1 MLVSADASVVSGAL
15 SHLRAWLRVISRR
28 QLLIVHFDHVTG
40 STADALREITR
51 HFGGP
56 VLNHLTRLPRLNR
69 PVLDEVRT
77 IKCST
82 RSQLEQHYR
91 PWNQRLYEHLRND
104 HAHSMAPPMES

>member
-1 MLVSADASVVSGAL
+1 MHVYPRSCS
-15 SHLRAWLRVISRR
+15 
-28 QLLIVHFDHVTG
+28 HVTG

-104 HAHSMAPPMES
+104 HAHSMAPPMERKFEFPAVTDGVECAS